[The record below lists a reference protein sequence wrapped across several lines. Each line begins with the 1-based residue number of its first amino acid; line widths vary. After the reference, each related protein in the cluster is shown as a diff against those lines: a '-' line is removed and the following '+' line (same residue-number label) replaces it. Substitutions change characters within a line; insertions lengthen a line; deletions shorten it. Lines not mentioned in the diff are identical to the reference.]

1 MSKSG
6 KASRC
11 SSALVDRSKLL
22 PSICGAERADLATKL
37 LDNEQVLSK
46 EIICI
51 LEGEEEISGRRK
63 EILHKRWDENV
74 YQPIQDQINRKLN
87 AEYDSFLERKI
98 NIYDQYLNVVNKKS
112 ICNSKNHVFLDV
124 ISPEYD
130 ALNLQR
136 NSLRALIKT
145 NGKDPL
151 FVHQRKN
158 SRDFYLLNQNP
169 RERRRRE
176 AIENELKIVNFPG
189 QSLAKNELWKSVMI
203 SNIESLKRQ
212 KSQRRMNPDK
222 LTDQLDDPNEVDLT
236 DGIKKQFPEERAV
249 TFIKP
254 VLHCES

>member
-37 LDNEQVLSK
+37 LDNEQVISK

-98 NIYDQYLNVVNKKS
+98 NIYDQYLNVSIIYNLKKR
-112 ICNSKNHVFLDV
+112 INFRKFRLLTKNRYAIVRITCFWM
-124 ISPEYD
+124 
-130 ALNLQR
+130 
-136 NSLRALIKT
+136 
-145 NGKDPL
+145 L
-151 FVHQRKN
+151 FHQ
-158 SRDFYLLNQNP
+158 STTL
-169 RERRRRE
+169 
-176 AIENELKIVNFPG
+176 
-189 QSLAKNELWKSVMI
+189 
-203 SNIESLKRQ
+203 
-212 KSQRRMNPDK
+212 
-222 LTDQLDDPNEVDLT
+222 
-236 DGIKKQFPEERAV
+236 
-249 TFIKP
+249 
-254 VLHCES
+254 

>member
-1 MSKSG
+1 
-6 KASRC
+6 
-11 SSALVDRSKLL
+11 
-22 PSICGAERADLATKL
+22 
-37 LDNEQVLSK
+37 
-46 EIICI
+46 
-51 LEGEEEISGRRK
+51 LEGEEEISGQEPRNLSSRPVVGSPDWTRVRVSLIGRRK

-203 SNIESLKRQ
+203 SNIESLKR
-212 KSQRRMNPDK
+212 KGIQRLRSRN
-222 LTDQLDDPNEVDLT
+222 LSTH
-236 DGIKKQFPEERAV
+236 QFILPPIETLRA
-249 TFIKP
+249 
-254 VLHCES
+254 